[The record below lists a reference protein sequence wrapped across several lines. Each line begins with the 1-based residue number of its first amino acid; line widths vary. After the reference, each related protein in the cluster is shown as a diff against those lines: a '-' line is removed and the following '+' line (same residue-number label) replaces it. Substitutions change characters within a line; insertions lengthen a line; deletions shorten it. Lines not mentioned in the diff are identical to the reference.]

1 MKKFN
6 FMGAHGNIRFLRGV
20 HEKPIYWVDY
30 LKRSDLHSLHIERG
44 IGEKKELVF
53 MRRKRADTQFKIAAK
68 LTT

>member
-1 MKKFN
+1 
-6 FMGAHGNIRFLRGV
+6 MGAHWNIRVLRGV

-30 LKRSDLHSLHIERG
+30 LKRSDLHSLYIERG

-53 MRRKRADTQFKIAAK
+53 MRRKRADTQFKIVAK